1 MSEQDSNNKMENADN
16 KEATNKK
23 TFVERIFHDD
33 IEGEYDDQGFFNTPN
48 GSFWDPDG
56 VYFNREGFDKHGG
69 YYDENN
75 VYIPGKGWDEENNC
89 YKDELDDEF
98 ASDHDPN
105 DDEDGFG
112 DIDMDKIQDE
122 EKLIKVEG
130 DIEKIT
136 EDPNKIV
143 HDIDENDNEE
153 DKKEENKKEE
163 DKKE

>member
-1 MSEQDSNNKMENADN
+1 MSEQDSNNKMENTEN
-16 KEATNKK
+16 EEASKK
-23 TFVERIFHDD
+23 KIFVERIFHDD

-75 VYIPGKGWDEENNC
+75 IYIPGKGWDEENNC

-136 EDPNKIV
+136 EDPNKIL